1 MKKKDG
7 VKPITK
13 SEKKWIK
20 QELINNQKMVR
31 LQQTVDKHSNFIN
44 LNQGY
49 FNKGKYKGISV
60 DKTPTNYLKWVLEN
74 IELNVGETKLL
85 NKILNGPH

>member
-1 MKKKDG
+1 MKKKKM

-13 SEKKWIK
+13 EEKKWID
-20 QELINNQKMVR
+20 QELLNIQKTVK
-31 LQQTVDKHSNFIN
+31 LQQTIEKHSNFIN

-60 DKTPTNYLKWVLEN
+60 DKTPTTYLKWVLQN

-85 NKILNGPH
+85 NKLIK

>member
-1 MKKKDG
+1 MKKNTDI
-7 VKPITK
+7 KPITK
-13 SEKKWIK
+13 QEKKWIK
-20 QELINNQKMVR
+20 QELLNNEKTVR
-31 LQQTVDKHSNFIN
+31 LQQTIEKHSNFIN

-60 DKTPTNYLKWVLEN
+60 DKTPTTYLKWVLQN

-85 NKILNGPH
+85 NKLIK